1 MGWPGIRG
9 SIRRTACIRT
19 RWANGSWRRMCG
31 RRWSH
36 YYSVLG
42 NRESGL
48 GNRESRVPISGEQH
62 SLTRAKTTAKFK
74 GCLALVSVSSF
85 LFPDRAQRMAIPA
98 TQIRRGMVIVFEGDP
113 CRIVEF
119 RHHTPGNLRA
129 MVQAK
134 LKNLRNGASFEHRF
148 RAADS
153 IDPASMET
161 HDLEFLYQGGDTYHF
176 MNTENY
182 DQLEMDEEM
191 LGDNAQWMQ
200 PGMKIQAEYY
210 DGRPVG
216 IKLPNSLVLEV
227 VDTAPVMKT
236 ATKTASSK
244 PAKLENGVTI
254 NVPEFV
260 GTGDKV
266 KVNPATSEYQERAK

>member
-1 MGWPGIRG
+1 
-9 SIRRTACIRT
+9 
-19 RWANGSWRRMCG
+19 
-31 RRWSH
+31 
-36 YYSVLG
+36 
-42 NRESGL
+42 
-48 GNRESRVPISGEQH
+48 
-62 SLTRAKTTAKFK
+62 
-74 GCLALVSVSSF
+74 
-85 LFPDRAQRMAIPA
+85 MAIPA
-98 TQIRRGMVIVFEGDP
+98 TQIRRGMVIVFEGEP
-113 CRIVEF
+113 CRVVEF

-129 MVQAK
+129 MVRAK
-134 LKNLRNGASFEHRF
+134 LKNLRSGSSFEHRF

-176 MNTENY
+176 MNVENY
-182 DQLEMDEEM
+182 DQLEMDEEA

-236 ATKTASSK
+236 ATKTASTK

-266 KVNPATSEYQERAK
+266 KVNPSTGEYQERAK

>member
-1 MGWPGIRG
+1 
-9 SIRRTACIRT
+9 
-19 RWANGSWRRMCG
+19 
-31 RRWSH
+31 
-36 YYSVLG
+36 
-42 NRESGL
+42 
-48 GNRESRVPISGEQH
+48 
-62 SLTRAKTTAKFK
+62 
-74 GCLALVSVSSF
+74 
-85 LFPDRAQRMAIPA
+85 MAIPA

-113 CRIVEF
+113 CRVLEF

-134 LKNLRNGASFEHRF
+134 LKNLRTGSSYEHRF

-216 IKLPNSLVLEV
+216 IKMPNSLVLEV

-266 KVNPATSEYQERAK
+266 KVNPTTGEYQERAK

>member
-1 MGWPGIRG
+1 
-9 SIRRTACIRT
+9 
-19 RWANGSWRRMCG
+19 
-31 RRWSH
+31 
-36 YYSVLG
+36 
-42 NRESGL
+42 
-48 GNRESRVPISGEQH
+48 
-62 SLTRAKTTAKFK
+62 
-74 GCLALVSVSSF
+74 
-85 LFPDRAQRMAIPA
+85 MAIPA
-98 TQIRRGMVIVFEGDP
+98 TQIRRGMVIVFEGEP
-113 CRIVEF
+113 CRVLEF

-134 LKNLRNGASFEHRF
+134 LKNLRTGSSFEHRF

-216 IKLPNSLVLEV
+216 IKMPNSLVLEV

-266 KVNPATSEYQERAK
+266 KVNPTTGEYQERAK

>member
-1 MGWPGIRG
+1 
-9 SIRRTACIRT
+9 
-19 RWANGSWRRMCG
+19 
-31 RRWSH
+31 
-36 YYSVLG
+36 
-42 NRESGL
+42 
-48 GNRESRVPISGEQH
+48 
-62 SLTRAKTTAKFK
+62 
-74 GCLALVSVSSF
+74 
-85 LFPDRAQRMAIPA
+85 MAIPA

-113 CRIVEF
+113 CRITEF

-134 LKNLRNGASFEHRF
+134 LKNLRTGSSFEHRF

-227 VDTAPVMKT
+227 VDTAPVMRT
-236 ATKTASSK
+236 ATKTASTK

-266 KVNPATSEYQERAK
+266 KVNPATGEYQERAKA